1 MAKVYLAL
9 YKGRKTIKTPKDLA
23 FRIIEW
29 VIRKVTGGQYSHC
42 EIAVPVAFSD
52 DLFDCYSSS
61 FRDSGVRCKRMPL
74 PAAKWDLI
82 ALDNQRIVMERLF
95 SLWRNTK
102 GKRYDLLGVLCVTS
116 FFRRFLRQSADK
128 WFCSE
133 WCGEVMGVA
142 EPSLCS
148 PVDLAE
154 LSQGK
159 RKAV

>member
-95 SLWRNTK
+95 SLWRCTK

-116 FFRRFLRQSADK
+116 FFRRVLRQSADK

-133 WCGEVMGVA
+133 WCGEVMGVT
-142 EPSLCS
+142 EPSLRS

>member
-1 MAKVYLAL
+1 MAKIYLAL

-52 DLFDCYSSS
+52 GLFDCYSSS
-61 FRDSGVRCKRMPL
+61 FRDGGVRCKRMQL
-74 PAAKWDLI
+74 PAEKWDLI
-82 ALDNQRIVMERLF
+82 ALDNQQIVMERLF

-116 FFRRFLRQSADK
+116 FFRRF
-128 WFCSE
+128 
-133 WCGEVMGVA
+133 
-142 EPSLCS
+142 
-148 PVDLAE
+148 
-154 LSQGK
+154 
-159 RKAV
+159 